1 MAVRTGRVMTV
12 LQRRRELAS
21 RNASF
26 HEGGFAGAL
35 LAPLKLVFALTMAFI
50 GILVVAWIVDWTFV
64 FKVWPDGIDRLKGI
78 LAEDLARA
86 RDLAQWQGGVPG
98 VVTGTANFLYAL
110 VFRFTGIHDM
120 GMRFAEGAALSIP
133 DTIVRNTYI
142 ANREAIEVAMIGT
155 QLLGVRLA
163 TLAMVAP
170 ILVLTYIVAGADGL
184 TQRAIRRASGGRE
197 SASLYHR
204 AKHLQ
209 VALMA
214 IGLLTALLW
223 PATLDV
229 RWIGLTLAATLGVLT
244 RFQWAYYK
252 KHF

>member
-1 MAVRTGRVMTV
+1 MAVRTGRVMT
-12 LQRRRELAS
+12 LLRRRRELAS

-26 HEGGFAGAL
+26 HEGGFTGAL
-35 LAPLKLVFALTMAFI
+35 LAPLKLIFALTLAFI
-50 GILVVAWIVDWTFV
+50 GFLIVAWIVDWIFV
-64 FKVWPDGIDRLKGI
+64 FKVWPDGIERLKSM
-78 LAEDLARA
+78 LATDFARA
-86 RDLAQWQGGVPG
+86 LDLAQWQGGVPSA
-98 VVTGTANFLYAL
+98 VTGTANFLYAL
-110 VFRFTGIHDM
+110 VFRITGIHDM

-133 DTIVRNTYI
+133 DTIVRNTYM

-163 TLAMVAP
+163 TLAMLAP
-170 ILVLTYIVAGADGL
+170 IIALIYVVAGVDGL

-214 IGLLTALLW
+214 TGLLICLFW
-223 PATLDV
+223 PASVDV
-229 RWIGLTLAATLGVLT
+229 RWIGLPLAATLAILT
-244 RFQWAYYK
+244 RLQWAYYK
-252 KHF
+252 KHL